1 MRQNFKQRKK
11 LQMTNKQL
19 LNAMKK
25 TVQEKYTQENIN
37 KMVYQANHEASKQ
50 NKTSPEL
57 SKEFIKGAKVGMEV
71 SKDAFLKTIE
81 FYEKLL

>member
-1 MRQNFKQRKK
+1 
-11 LQMTNKQL
+11 MTNKQL
-19 LNAMKK
+19 INSMKK

-57 SKEFIKGAKVGMEV
+57 SKEFIEGAKIGMEV
-71 SKDAFLKTIE
+71 SKGVFLEIIK